1 MERGRSVQNMQTD
14 RQTDRESEA
23 GVLTIGDNRTQH
35 SVGLVSV
42 RGSAVIRVPGRVNA
56 RPAVVHHQHELVPNS
71 PERKKGGHTRGRAE
85 REG

>member
-1 MERGRSVQNMQTD
+1 MIQAKSNPSGVRPLGAKHVDGQGDGECEV
-14 RQTDRESEA
+14 

-56 RPAVVHHQHELVPNS
+56 GPAAVHH
-71 PERKKGGHTRGRAE
+71 
-85 REG
+85 